1 MVQKKQTISKRRTK
15 TKDLAKKKPHIPSPS
30 NNDQISRRIKFLLL
44 ELATLERTRLDITA
58 IRGSKANKTLNSK
71 EEKPRW

>member
-30 NNDQISRRIKFLLL
+30 NNDQISIRIKFLLF
-44 ELATLERTRLDITA
+44 ELAILDKIKLESTA
-58 IRGSKANKTLNSK
+58 IRGSQANKMPSSK
-71 EEKPRW
+71 EENPR